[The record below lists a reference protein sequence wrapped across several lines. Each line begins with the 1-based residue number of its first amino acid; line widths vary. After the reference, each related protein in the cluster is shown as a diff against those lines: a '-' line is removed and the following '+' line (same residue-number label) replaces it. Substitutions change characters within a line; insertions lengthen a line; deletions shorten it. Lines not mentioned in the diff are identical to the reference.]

1 MTTTGARMKVKT
13 KMKLH
18 GISAIL
24 CFTAAVGILFGLYPG
39 LLFVGF
45 WVVIGCTHL
54 SIFKRLSKLSEFQ
67 NEGVKRE

>member
-1 MTTTGARMKVKT
+1 MSPKT
-13 KMKLH
+13 KLKLH
-18 GISAIL
+18 SIAVVAS
-24 CFTAAVGILFGLYPG
+24 FTIALGILFGLYPG

-67 NEGVKRE
+67 GGK